1 MILYISKFFPSLE
14 FACLKQPSY
23 IQGFKTTGTWFFKNT
38 IKMVVVGSK
47 LNEEYIYFL
56 IIVKCVEAS

>member
-14 FACLKQPSY
+14 IACLKQPSY

-38 IKMVVVGSK
+38 ITMVVVGSK
-47 LNEEYIYFL
+47 LN
-56 IIVKCVEAS
+56 